1 MNYFYIIYNMKK
13 LFFIVSMFF
22 IISSCSKTEVLNFP
36 PPQVL
41 TKLNSPLYK
50 IGDSAL
56 GGKIA
61 YILQQGDSG
70 YDANIQHGLI
80 AAISDQTSA
89 IRWHNGTNKITGA
102 KGIVI
107 GTGFANTNSII
118 SAQGETTTSYAAGLA
133 RAYKGGGY
141 DDWFLPSK
149 DELNKLYIN
158 KVIIGGFVNNNY
170 WSSSEKDFEFAYKLN
185 FTNGDQ
191 NANNKVN
198 VFYVRAIRAF

>member
-1 MNYFYIIYNMKK
+1 MKK
-13 LFFIVSMFF
+13 LIFILSIFS
-22 IISSCSKTEVLNFP
+22 ITYSCSKKEVQIFP
-36 PPQVL
+36 SPQVINKV
-41 TKLNSPLYK
+41 TIPLYT
-50 IGDSAL
+50 IGDTAL

-61 YILQQGDSG
+61 YILQRGDSG
-70 YDANIQHGLI
+70 YDANIQHGI
-80 AAISDQTSA
+80 VAAISDQTSA
-89 IRWHNGTNKITGA
+89 IRWHNGSNKITGA
-102 KGIVI
+102 KGVVI

-191 NANNKVN
+191 NANTKVN
-198 VFYVRAIRAF
+198 TFYVRAIRAF

>member
-1 MNYFYIIYNMKK
+1 MKK
-13 LFFIVSMFF
+13 LIFILSIFS
-22 IISSCSKTEVLNFP
+22 ITYSCSKKEVQILP
-36 PPQVL
+36 SPQVINKV
-41 TKLNSPLYK
+41 TIPLYT
-50 IGDSAL
+50 IGDTAL

-61 YILQQGDSG
+61 YILQRGDSG
-70 YDANIQHGLI
+70 YDANIQHGLV

-102 KGIVI
+102 KGVVI
-107 GTGFANTNSII
+107 GTGFANTNSNI
-118 SAQGETTTSYAAGLA
+118 SAQGETSTSYAAGLA

-198 VFYVRAIRAF
+198 TFYVRAIRAF

>member
-1 MNYFYIIYNMKK
+1 MKK
-13 LFFIVSMFF
+13 LIFILSIFS
-22 IISSCSKTEVLNFP
+22 ITYSCSKKEVQIFP
-36 PPQVL
+36 SPQVINKV
-41 TKLNSPLYK
+41 TIPLYT
-50 IGDSAL
+50 IGDTAL

-61 YILQQGDSG
+61 YILQRGDSG
-70 YDANIQHGLI
+70 YDANIQHGLV

-102 KGIVI
+102 KGVVI

-118 SAQGETTTSYAAGLA
+118 SAQSEITTSYAAGLA

-191 NANNKVN
+191 NANTKVN
-198 VFYVRAIRAF
+198 TFYVRAIRAF

>member
-1 MNYFYIIYNMKK
+1 MKK
-13 LFFIVSMFF
+13 LIFILSIFS
-22 IISSCSKTEVLNFP
+22 ITYSCSKKEVQILSS
-36 PPQVL
+36 PQVINKV
-41 TKLNSPLYK
+41 TIPLYT
-50 IGDSAL
+50 IGDTAL

-61 YILQQGDSG
+61 YILQRGDSG
-70 YDANIQHGLI
+70 YDANIQHGLV

-102 KGIVI
+102 KGVVI

-191 NANNKVN
+191 NANTKVN
-198 VFYVRAIRAF
+198 TFYVRAIRAF

>member
-1 MNYFYIIYNMKK
+1 MKK
-13 LFFIVSMFF
+13 VFFIVSMLF
-22 IISSCSKTEVLNFP
+22 IISSCSKTEVQILSS
-36 PPQVL
+36 PQIINKV
-41 TKLNSPLYK
+41 TSPLYK
-50 IGDSAL
+50 IGDTAL

-70 YDANIQHGLI
+70 FDANMQHGLV

-89 IRWHNGTNKITGA
+89 IRWNNGTNKTTGA

-158 KVIIGGFVNNNY
+158 KLIIGGFANNNY
-170 WSSSEKDFEFAYKLN
+170 WSSSEQDFDFAFKRN
-185 FTNGDQ
+185 FINGDQ
-191 NANNKVN
+191 NFNTKVN

>member
-1 MNYFYIIYNMKK
+1 MKK
-13 LFFIVSMFF
+13 LIFILSLFL
-22 IISSCSKTEVLNFP
+22 ITYSCSKKEVQILP
-36 PPQVL
+36 SPQVINKV
-41 TKLNSPLYK
+41 TIPLYT
-50 IGDSAL
+50 IGDTAL

-61 YILQQGDSG
+61 YILQRGDSG
-70 YDANIQHGLI
+70 YDANIQHGLV

-102 KGIVI
+102 KGVVI
-107 GTGFANTNSII
+107 GTGFANTNSNI
-118 SAQGETTTSYAAGLA
+118 SAQGETSTSYAAGLA
-133 RAYKGGGY
+133 RAYNGGGY

-198 VFYVRAIRAF
+198 TFYVRAIRAF

>member
-1 MNYFYIIYNMKK
+1 MKK
-13 LFFIVSMFF
+13 LIFILSLFL
-22 IISSCSKTEVLNFP
+22 ITYSCSKKEVQILP
-36 PPQVL
+36 SPQVINKV
-41 TKLNSPLYK
+41 TIPLYT
-50 IGDSAL
+50 IGDTAL

-61 YILQQGDSG
+61 YILQRGDSG
-70 YDANIQHGLI
+70 YDANIQHGLV

-102 KGIVI
+102 KGVVI

-191 NANNKVN
+191 NANTKVN
-198 VFYVRAIRAF
+198 TFYVRAIRAF

>member
-1 MNYFYIIYNMKK
+1 MKK
-13 LFFIVSMFF
+13 LIFILSIFS
-22 IISSCSKTEVLNFP
+22 ITYSCSKTEVQILP
-36 PPQVL
+36 SPQIINKV
-41 TKLNSPLYK
+41 TSPLYK
-50 IGDSAL
+50 IGDTAL

-70 YDANIQHGLI
+70 FDANMQHGLV

-89 IRWHNGTNKITGA
+89 IRWNNGTNKTTGA

-158 KVIIGGFVNNNY
+158 KLIIGGFVNNNY

>member
-1 MNYFYIIYNMKK
+1 MKK
-13 LFFIVSMFF
+13 LIFILSIFS
-22 IISSCSKTEVLNFP
+22 ITYSCSKTEVLNFP

-41 TKLNSPLYK
+41 TKLTSPLYK

-70 YDANIQHGLI
+70 YDANLQHGLV
-80 AAISDQTSA
+80 AAISDQTSG

-107 GTGFANTNSII
+107 GTGFSNTNSII

-141 DDWFLPSK
+141 TDWYLPSK
-149 DELNKLYIN
+149 NELDKLYAMHLLGF
-158 KVIIGGFVNNNY
+158 GGFADDVY
-170 WSSSEKDFEFAYKLN
+170 WSSTETANVTAWNQEFGGGSAINTKYN
-185 FTNGDQ
+185 PY
-191 NANNKVN
+191 
-198 VFYVRAIRAF
+198 YVRAIRAF

>member
-1 MNYFYIIYNMKK
+1 MKK
-13 LFFIVSMFF
+13 LSFLFLLYLILN
-22 IISSCSKTEVLNFP
+22 SCTKTEVLILP
-36 PPQVL
+36 TPQVV
-41 TKLNSPLYK
+41 TKVAPSLYK
-50 IGDSAL
+50 IGDTVL

-61 YILQQGDSG
+61 YILQQGDPG
-70 YDANIQHGLI
+70 YDANLQHGLV
-80 AAISDQTSA
+80 AAISDQSTA
-89 IRWHNGTNKITGA
+89 IRWYNGAYKKTGA
-102 KGIVI
+102 T
-107 GTGFANTNSII
+107 GTAIWTVLANTTSII
-118 SAQGETTTSYAAGLA
+118 SSQGETISTYAAGLA

-170 WSSSEKDFEFAYKLN
+170 WSSSEIDFEFAYKLN

>member
-1 MNYFYIIYNMKK
+1 MKK
-13 LFFIVSMFF
+13 MIF
-22 IISSCSKTEVLNFP
+22 IISIFSIIYSCSKKEVQILP
-36 PPQVL
+36 SPQVINKV
-41 TKLNSPLYK
+41 TIPLYT
-50 IGDSAL
+50 IGDTAL

-61 YILQQGDSG
+61 YILQRGDSG
-70 YDANIQHGLI
+70 YDANIQHGLV

-102 KGIVI
+102 KGVVI

-198 VFYVRAIRAF
+198 TFYVRAIRAF

>member
-1 MNYFYIIYNMKK
+1 MKK
-13 LFFIVSMFF
+13 LIFILSIFL
-22 IISSCSKTEVLNFP
+22 ITYSCSKKEVQILP
-36 PPQVL
+36 SPQVINKV
-41 TKLNSPLYK
+41 TIPLYT
-50 IGDSAL
+50 IGDTAL

-61 YILQQGDSG
+61 YILQRGDSG
-70 YDANIQHGLI
+70 YDANIQHGLV

-102 KGIVI
+102 KGVVI
-107 GTGFANTNSII
+107 GTGFANTNSNI
-118 SAQGETTTSYAAGLA
+118 SAQGETSTSYAAGLA

-198 VFYVRAIRAF
+198 TFYVRAIRAF

>member
-1 MNYFYIIYNMKK
+1 MKK
-13 LFFIVSMFF
+13 LIFILSIFS
-22 IISSCSKTEVLNFP
+22 ITYSCSKTEVQILP
-36 PPQVL
+36 SPQIINKV
-41 TKLNSPLYK
+41 TSPLYK
-50 IGDSAL
+50 IGDTAL

-70 YDANIQHGLI
+70 FDANMQHGLV

-89 IRWHNGTNKITGA
+89 IRWNNGTNKTTGA

-158 KVIIGGFVNNNY
+158 KLIIGGFANNNY
-170 WSSSEKDFEFAYKLN
+170 WSSSEQDFDFAFKRN
-185 FTNGDQ
+185 FINGDQ
-191 NANNKVN
+191 NFNTKVN

>member
-1 MNYFYIIYNMKK
+1 MKK
-13 LFFIVSMFF
+13 LIFILSIFS
-22 IISSCSKTEVLNFP
+22 IIYSCSKTEVLNFP
-36 PPQVL
+36 PPPQVS
-41 TKLNSPLYK
+41 TKLTSPLYK

-70 YDANIQHGLI
+70 YDANLQHGLV
-80 AAISDQTSA
+80 AAISDQTSG

-107 GTGFANTNSII
+107 GTGFSNTNSII

-170 WSSSEKDFEFAYKLN
+170 WSSSEQDFDFAFKRN
-185 FTNGDQ
+185 FINGDQ
-191 NANNKVN
+191 NFNTKVN
-198 VFYVRAIRAF
+198 VFYVRAIRSF

>member
-1 MNYFYIIYNMKK
+1 MKK
-13 LFFIVSMFF
+13 LIFILSIFS
-22 IISSCSKTEVLNFP
+22 ITYSCSKKEVQILP
-36 PPQVL
+36 SPQVINKV
-41 TKLNSPLYK
+41 TIPLYT
-50 IGDSAL
+50 IGDTAL

-61 YILQQGDSG
+61 YILQRGDSG
-70 YDANIQHGLI
+70 YDANIQHGLV

-102 KGIVI
+102 KGVVI
-107 GTGFANTNSII
+107 GTGFANTNSNI
-118 SAQGETTTSYAAGLA
+118 SAQGETSTSYAAGLA
-133 RAYKGGGY
+133 RAYNGGGY

-191 NANNKVN
+191 NANTKVN
-198 VFYVRAIRAF
+198 TFYVRAIRAF

>member
-1 MNYFYIIYNMKK
+1 MKK
-13 LFFIVSMFF
+13 LIFILSIFS
-22 IISSCSKTEVLNFP
+22 ITYSCSKKEVQILP
-36 PPQVL
+36 SPQVINKV
-41 TKLNSPLYK
+41 TIPLYT
-50 IGDSAL
+50 IGDTAL

-61 YILQQGDSG
+61 YILQRGDSG
-70 YDANIQHGLI
+70 YDANIQHGLV

-89 IRWHNGTNKITGA
+89 IKWHNGTNKITGA
-102 KGIVI
+102 KGVVI

-118 SAQGETTTSYAAGLA
+118 SAQSETTTSYAAGLA

-191 NANNKVN
+191 NANTKVN
-198 VFYVRAIRAF
+198 TFYVRAIRAF

>member
-1 MNYFYIIYNMKK
+1 MKK
-13 LFFIVSMFF
+13 LIFILSIFS
-22 IISSCSKTEVLNFP
+22 ITYSCSKKEVQILP
-36 PPQVL
+36 SPQVINKV
-41 TKLNSPLYK
+41 TIPLYT
-50 IGDSAL
+50 IGDTAL

-61 YILQQGDSG
+61 YILQRGDSG
-70 YDANIQHGLI
+70 YDANIQHGLV

-102 KGIVI
+102 KGVVI

-191 NANNKVN
+191 NANTKVN
-198 VFYVRAIRAF
+198 TFYVRAIRAF

>member
-1 MNYFYIIYNMKK
+1 MKK
-13 LFFIVSMFF
+13 LIFILSIFS
-22 IISSCSKTEVLNFP
+22 ITYSCSKKEVQILP
-36 PPQVL
+36 SPQVINKV
-41 TKLNSPLYK
+41 TIPLYT
-50 IGDSAL
+50 IGDTAL

-61 YILQQGDSG
+61 YILQRGDSG
-70 YDANIQHGLI
+70 YDANIQHGLV

-102 KGIVI
+102 KGVVI

-118 SAQGETTTSYAAGLA
+118 SAHGETTTSYAAGLA

-191 NANNKVN
+191 NANTKVN
-198 VFYVRAIRAF
+198 TFYVRAIRAF

>member
-1 MNYFYIIYNMKK
+1 MKK
-13 LFFIVSMFF
+13 VFFIVSMLF
-22 IISSCSKTEVLNFP
+22 IISSCSKTEVQILSS
-36 PPQVL
+36 PQIINKV
-41 TKLNSPLYK
+41 TSPLYK
-50 IGDSAL
+50 IGDTAL

-70 YDANIQHGLI
+70 FDANMQHGLV

-89 IRWHNGTNKITGA
+89 IRWNNGTNKTTGA

-158 KVIIGGFVNNNY
+158 KLIIGGFANNNY
-170 WSSSEKDFEFAYKLN
+170 WSSSEQDFDFAFKRN
-185 FTNGDQ
+185 FINGDQ
-191 NANNKVN
+191 NFNTKVN
-198 VFYVRAIRAF
+198 VFYVRAIRSF

>member
-1 MNYFYIIYNMKK
+1 MKK
-13 LFFIVSMFF
+13 VFFILSMLF
-22 IISSCSKTEVLNFP
+22 IISSCSKTEVQILSS
-36 PPQVL
+36 PQIINKV
-41 TKLNSPLYK
+41 TSPLYK
-50 IGDSAL
+50 IGDTAL

-70 YDANIQHGLI
+70 FDANMQHGLV

-89 IRWHNGTNKITGA
+89 IRWNNGTNKTTGA

-158 KVIIGGFVNNNY
+158 KLIIGGFANNNY
-170 WSSSEKDFEFAYKLN
+170 WSSSEQDFDFAFKRN
-185 FTNGDQ
+185 FINGDQ
-191 NANNKVN
+191 NFNTKVN

>member
-1 MNYFYIIYNMKK
+1 MKK

-36 PPQVL
+36 PPQVP
-41 TKLNSPLYK
+41 TKLTSPLYK

-70 YDANIQHGLI
+70 YDANLQHGLV
-80 AAISDQTSA
+80 AAISDQTSG
-89 IRWHNGTNKITGA
+89 IRWHNGTNKTTGA

-141 DDWFLPSK
+141 TDWYLPSK
-149 DELNKLYIN
+149 DELNKLYAM
-158 KVIIGGFVNNNY
+158 KLLGFGGFANDVYRSSTELDSNNAWDQDFGSGNQY
-170 WSSSEKDFEFAYKLN
+170 GNGKSSDYS
-185 FTNGDQ
+185 
-191 NANNKVN
+191 
-198 VFYVRAIRAF
+198 VRAVRAF

>member
-1 MNYFYIIYNMKK
+1 MKK
-13 LFFIVSMFF
+13 LIFILSIFS
-22 IISSCSKTEVLNFP
+22 ITYSCSKKEVPILP
-36 PPQVL
+36 SPQVINKV
-41 TKLNSPLYK
+41 TIPLYT
-50 IGDSAL
+50 IGDTVL

-61 YILQQGDSG
+61 YILQRGDSG
-70 YDANIQHGLI
+70 YDANIQHGLV

-102 KGIVI
+102 KGVVI

-191 NANNKVN
+191 NANTKVN
-198 VFYVRAIRAF
+198 TFYVRAIRAF

>member
-1 MNYFYIIYNMKK
+1 MKK
-13 LFFIVSMFF
+13 LIFILSIFS
-22 IISSCSKTEVLNFP
+22 ITYSCSKKEVQILP
-36 PPQVL
+36 SPQIINKV
-41 TKLNSPLYK
+41 TIPLYT
-50 IGDSAL
+50 IGDTAL
-56 GGKIA
+56 GGKIE
-61 YILQQGDSG
+61 YILQRGDSG
-70 YDANIQHGLI
+70 YDANIQHGLV

-102 KGIVI
+102 KGVVI

-118 SAQGETTTSYAAGLA
+118 SAQSEITTSYAAGLA
-133 RAYKGGGY
+133 RANKGGGY

-191 NANNKVN
+191 NANTKVN
-198 VFYVRAIRAF
+198 TFYVRAIRAF

>member
-1 MNYFYIIYNMKK
+1 MKK
-13 LFFIVSMFF
+13 LIF
-22 IISSCSKTEVLNFP
+22 IISIFSIIYSCSKTEVLNFP
-36 PPQVL
+36 PPQVP
-41 TKLNSPLYK
+41 TKLTSPLYK

-70 YDANIQHGLI
+70 YDANLQHGLV
-80 AAISDQTSA
+80 AAISDQTSG
-89 IRWHNGTNKITGA
+89 IRWHNGTNKTTGA

-141 DDWFLPSK
+141 TNWYLPSK
-149 DELNKLYIN
+149 DELNKLYAM
-158 KVIIGGFVNNNY
+158 KLLGFGGFASGDY
-170 WSSSEKDFEFAYKLN
+170 WSSTEFDNVYNGFAWYQN
-185 FTNGDQ
+185 FSNGSQDYVDKFL
-191 NANNKVN
+191 A
-198 VFYVRAIRAF
+198 FYVRAIRAF

>member
-1 MNYFYIIYNMKK
+1 MKKSIFILSIFSIIY
-13 LFFIVSMFF
+13 
-22 IISSCSKTEVLNFP
+22 SCSKKEVQILP
-36 PPQVL
+36 SPQVINKV
-41 TKLNSPLYK
+41 TIPLYT
-50 IGDSAL
+50 IGDTAL

-61 YILQQGDSG
+61 YILQRGDSG
-70 YDANIQHGLI
+70 YDANIQHGLV

-89 IRWHNGTNKITGA
+89 IRWHNGTYKITGA
-102 KGIVI
+102 KGVVI

-133 RAYKGGGY
+133 RTYKGGGY

-170 WSSSEKDFEFAYKLN
+170 WSSSDKDFEFAYKLN

-198 VFYVRAIRAF
+198 AFYVRAIRAF

>member
-1 MNYFYIIYNMKK
+1 MKK
-13 LFFIVSMFF
+13 VFFIVSMLF
-22 IISSCSKTEVLNFP
+22 IISSCSKTEVQILP
-36 PPQVL
+36 SPQIINKV
-41 TKLNSPLYK
+41 TSPLYK
-50 IGDSAL
+50 IGDTAL

-70 YDANIQHGLI
+70 FDANMQHGLV

-89 IRWHNGTNKITGA
+89 IRWNNGTNKTTGA

-158 KVIIGGFVNNNY
+158 KLIIGGFANNNY
-170 WSSSEKDFEFAYKLN
+170 WSSSEQDFDFAFKRN
-185 FTNGDQ
+185 FMNGDQ
-191 NANNKVN
+191 NFNTKVN
-198 VFYVRAIRAF
+198 VFYVRAIRTF

>member
-1 MNYFYIIYNMKK
+1 MKK
-13 LFFIVSMFF
+13 VFFIVSMLF
-22 IISSCSKTEVLNFP
+22 IISSCSKTEVQILP
-36 PPQVL
+36 SPQIINKV
-41 TKLNSPLYK
+41 TSPLYK
-50 IGDSAL
+50 IGDTAL

-70 YDANIQHGLI
+70 FDANMQHGLV

-89 IRWHNGTNKITGA
+89 IRWNNGTNKTTGA

-158 KVIIGGFVNNNY
+158 KLIIGGFANNNY
-170 WSSSEKDFEFAYKLN
+170 WSSSEQDFDFAFKRN
-185 FTNGDQ
+185 FINGDQ
-191 NANNKVN
+191 NFNTKVN
-198 VFYVRAIRAF
+198 VFYVRAIRTF

>member
-1 MNYFYIIYNMKK
+1 MKK
-13 LFFIVSMFF
+13 LIFILSIFL
-22 IISSCSKTEVLNFP
+22 ITYSCSKKEVQILP
-36 PPQVL
+36 SPQVINKV
-41 TKLNSPLYK
+41 TIPLYT
-50 IGDSAL
+50 IGDTAL

-61 YILQQGDSG
+61 YILQRGDSG
-70 YDANIQHGLI
+70 YDANIQHGLV

-102 KGIVI
+102 KGVVI
-107 GTGFANTNSII
+107 GTGFANTNSNI
-118 SAQGETTTSYAAGLA
+118 SAQGETSTSYAAGLA
-133 RAYKGGGY
+133 RAYNGGGY

-198 VFYVRAIRAF
+198 TFYVRAIRAF

>member
-1 MNYFYIIYNMKK
+1 MKK
-13 LFFIVSMFF
+13 LIFILSIFS
-22 IISSCSKTEVLNFP
+22 ITYSCSKKEVQILP
-36 PPQVL
+36 SPQVINKV
-41 TKLNSPLYK
+41 TIPLYT
-50 IGDSAL
+50 IGDTAL

-61 YILQQGDSG
+61 YILQRGDSG
-70 YDANIQHGLI
+70 YDANIQHGLV
-80 AAISDQTSA
+80 AAISDQTSG

>member
-1 MNYFYIIYNMKK
+1 MKK
-13 LFFIVSMFF
+13 VFFIVSMLF
-22 IISSCSKTEVLNFP
+22 IISSCSKTEVQILSS
-36 PPQVL
+36 PQIINKV
-41 TKLNSPLYK
+41 TSPLYK
-50 IGDSAL
+50 IGDTAL

-70 YDANIQHGLI
+70 FDANMQHGLV

-89 IRWHNGTNKITGA
+89 IRWNNGTNKTTGA

-158 KVIIGGFVNNNY
+158 KLIIGGFANNNY
-170 WSSSEKDFEFAYKLN
+170 WSSSEQDFDFAFKRN
-185 FTNGDQ
+185 FINGDQ
-191 NANNKVN
+191 NFNTKVN
-198 VFYVRAIRAF
+198 VFYVRAIRTF

>member
-1 MNYFYIIYNMKK
+1 MKK
-13 LFFIVSMFF
+13 LIFILSIFS
-22 IISSCSKTEVLNFP
+22 ITYSCSKKEVQILP
-36 PPQVL
+36 SPQVINKV
-41 TKLNSPLYK
+41 TIPLYT
-50 IGDSAL
+50 IGDTAL

-61 YILQQGDSG
+61 YILQRGDSS
-70 YDANIQHGLI
+70 YDANIQHGLV

-89 IRWHNGTNKITGA
+89 IRWNNGTNKITGA
-102 KGIVI
+102 KGVVI
-107 GTGFANTNSII
+107 GTGFDNTNSII
-118 SAQGETTTSYAAGLA
+118 SAQSETTTSYAAGLA

-191 NANNKVN
+191 NANTKVN
-198 VFYVRAIRAF
+198 TFYVRAIRAF

>member
-1 MNYFYIIYNMKK
+1 MKK
-13 LFFIVSMFF
+13 LIFILSIFS
-22 IISSCSKTEVLNFP
+22 ITYSCSKTEVQILP
-36 PPQVL
+36 SPQIINKV
-41 TKLNSPLYK
+41 TSPLYK
-50 IGDSAL
+50 IGDTAL

-70 YDANIQHGLI
+70 FDANMQHGLV

-89 IRWHNGTNKITGA
+89 IRWNNGTNKTTGA

-133 RAYKGGGY
+133 SAYKGGGY

-158 KVIIGGFVNNNY
+158 KLIIGGFANNNY
-170 WSSSEKDFEFAYKLN
+170 WSSSEQDFDFAFKRN
-185 FTNGDQ
+185 FINGDQ
-191 NANNKVN
+191 NFNTKVN
-198 VFYVRAIRAF
+198 VFYVRAIRTF